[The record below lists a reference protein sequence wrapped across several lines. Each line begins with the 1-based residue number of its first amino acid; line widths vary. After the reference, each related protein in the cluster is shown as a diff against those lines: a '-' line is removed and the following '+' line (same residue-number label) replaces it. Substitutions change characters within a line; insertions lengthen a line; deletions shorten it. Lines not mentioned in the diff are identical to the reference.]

1 VTHEWGKLAKASILF
16 VVVSLVHIV
25 LYLYTLQF
33 LSKGRPHCVLC
44 TAANMGASQTKPVLA
59 ASAAASTMSFY
70 SLSTI
75 RSDGSTQPMEEF
87 KGKVIYATNVAS
99 H

>member
-1 VTHEWGKLAKASILF
+1 
-16 VVVSLVHIV
+16 
-25 LYLYTLQF
+25 
-33 LSKGRPHCVLC
+33 
-44 TAANMGASQTKPVLA
+44 
-59 ASAAASTMSFY
+59 MSFY